1 MCYYKGLPRW
11 PSDKDSP
18 ANTGDARDESSIP
31 GWEDPPE
38 EEMATHSSILG
49 WKIPWTEEPGGLQS
63 KVLQRVR
70 HNRATEHSTE
80 IHMHFQWGLKL
91 LLCRGEKNLVLC
103 IKHKCIFST

>member
-1 MCYYKGLPRW
+1 MCYYKGLPKR

-31 GWEDPPE
+31 GREDPLE

-63 KVLQRVR
+63 KALQRFR
-70 HNRATEHSTE
+70 HNRATEHSTQ
-80 IHMHFQWGLKL
+80 HRTTYAFSTGLKTAAL
-91 LLCRGEKNLVLC
+91 QG
-103 IKHKCIFST
+103 

>member
-49 WKIPWTEEPGGLQS
+49 WKIPWTEEHDMLQS
-63 KVLQRVR
+63 MGSQRV
-70 HNRATEHSTE
+70 
-80 IHMHFQWGLKL
+80 
-91 LLCRGEKNLVLC
+91 
-103 IKHKCIFST
+103 KHD